1 MEVRLT
7 PGGMTVPEAPPGEG
21 RSVRRA
27 VASEVVEVLLQ
38 GESGLAIRDRPTGLE
53 LDKEDLKDLLRR
65 TTDVVEALGP
75 SNRHLKYEVID
86 EAGLVQVQVID
97 TADGNIVRKI
107 PADEIVNLISRI
119 RETLIYKTLIHE
131 TLNER
136 LDVVA

>member
-21 RSVRRA
+21 QSARRA
-27 VASEVVEVLLQ
+27 VASESGEVLPRRRET
-38 GESGLAIRDRPTGLE
+38 GSDAEERPAGLG

-65 TTDVVEALGP
+65 TTDAVEALGP
-75 SNRHLKYEVID
+75 SGRHLKYEVID

-97 TADGNIVRKI
+97 TLDGNIVRKI
-107 PADEIVNLISRI
+107 PADEIVKLVSRI
-119 RETLIYKTLIHE
+119 RE

>member
-7 PGGMTVPEAPPGEG
+7 PGGNTVPEAPPGEG

-27 VASEVVEVLLQ
+27 FVFEV
-38 GESGLAIRDRPTGLE
+38 GEILRRRNSGSDAQDRPVGLG
-53 LDKEDLKDLLRR
+53 LDREDLKDLLRR

-86 EAGLVQVQVID
+86 EAGLIQVQVID
-97 TADGNIVRKI
+97 TLDGNIVRKI
-107 PADEIVNLISRI
+107 PADEIVKLVSRI
-119 RETLIYKTLIHE
+119 RETLD
-131 TLNER
+131 ER

>member
-1 MEVRLT
+1 
-7 PGGMTVPEAPPGEG
+7 
-21 RSVRRA
+21 
-27 VASEVVEVLLQ
+27 
-38 GESGLAIRDRPTGLE
+38 LAIRDRPTGLE

-107 PADEIVNLISRI
+107 SADEIVNLISRI
-119 RETLIYKTLIHE
+119 RETLIRE

>member
-21 RSVRRA
+21 QSARRA
-27 VASEVVEVLLQ
+27 LASEVGEEVLPRRD
-38 GESGLAIRDRPTGLE
+38 SGADAQDRPAGFG

-65 TTDVVEALGP
+65 TTDAVEALGP
-75 SNRHLKYEVID
+75 SGRHLKYEVID

-97 TADGNIVRKI
+97 TLDGNIVRKI
-107 PADEIVNLISRI
+107 PADEIVKLVSRI
-119 RETLIYKTLIHE
+119 RETLDD
-131 TLNER
+131 R

>member
-21 RSVRRA
+21 QSVRRA
-27 VASEVVEVLLQ
+27 FVFEVGEVLRRGNPGADAQ
-38 GESGLAIRDRPTGLE
+38 DRPVGLG

-65 TTDVVEALGP
+65 TTDAVEALGP
-75 SNRHLKYEVID
+75 SGRHLKYEVID

-97 TADGNIVRKI
+97 TLDGNIVRKV
-107 PADEIVNLISRI
+107 PADEIVKLVSRI
-119 RETLIYKTLIHE
+119 RE

>member
-1 MEVRLT
+1 M
-7 PGGMTVPEAPPGEG
+7 
-21 RSVRRA
+21 
-27 VASEVVEVLLQ
+27 
-38 GESGLAIRDRPTGLE
+38 
-53 LDKEDLKDLLRR
+53 
-65 TTDVVEALGP
+65 VEALGP

-107 PADEIVNLISRI
+107 SADEIVNLISRI
-119 RETLIYKTLIHE
+119 RETLIRE